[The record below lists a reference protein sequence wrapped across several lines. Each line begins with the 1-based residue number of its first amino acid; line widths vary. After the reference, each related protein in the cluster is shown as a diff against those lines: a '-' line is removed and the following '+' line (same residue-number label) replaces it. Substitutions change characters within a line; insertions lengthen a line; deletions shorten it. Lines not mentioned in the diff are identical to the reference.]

1 MKAIIL
7 LFFIISCQRAEINRH
22 QEGLRQAEHESYK
35 DDESIETLHT
45 AIDNTK
51 NKVPDELRFL
61 DQKISKSDYQNTLSY
76 LKRCGTTTDKFSQI
90 IQENFNRYIVYGKKS
105 GVKFFLPHITSRLLK
120 DPIN

>member
-76 LKRCGTTTDKFSQI
+76 LKTGVEPRQISFHKSFKKTLTDI
-90 IQENFNRYIVYGKKS
+90 
-105 GVKFFLPHITSRLLK
+105 
-120 DPIN
+120 